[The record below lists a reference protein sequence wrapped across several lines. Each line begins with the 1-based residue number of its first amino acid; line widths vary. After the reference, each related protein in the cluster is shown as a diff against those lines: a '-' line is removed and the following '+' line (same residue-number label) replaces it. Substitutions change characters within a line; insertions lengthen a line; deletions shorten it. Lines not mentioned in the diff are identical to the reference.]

1 MANNEL
7 KNPIKENKGELS
19 ARIKRLKVI
28 YDWPKINIDDD
39 KQVED
44 RINLY
49 FNYTAEAGIK
59 PSIEGLALAL
69 GISRKTIWDWD
80 NERRRAQVSGSRAD
94 IIKKAKD
101 FIALLIND
109 AALDNKIYPSTW
121 IFYAKN
127 YFGMSDKQ
135 EIEIKAS
142 QPLGDQLSPEE
153 IAKRVGLPDP
163 NEPVD
168 VEWKE

>member
-7 KNPIKENKGELS
+7 KNPIKENKRELS

-28 YDWPKINIDDD
+28 YDWPKIDIDDD
-39 KQVED
+39 QQVED
-44 RINLY
+44 RINQY
-49 FNYTAEAGIK
+49 FNYIADAGIK

-69 GISRKTIWDWD
+69 GISRKSIWDW
-80 NERRRAQVSGSRAD
+80 ETGYSRGSSSSRSD

-101 FIALLIND
+101 FIAFLIND
-109 AALDNKIYPSTW
+109 AALDNKIYPTTW

-127 YFGMSDKQ
+127 YFGMSDKH
-135 EIEIKAS
+135 EIEVKAN
-142 QPLGDQLSPEE
+142 QPLGDELSPEE

-163 NEPVD
+163 DEPVD